1 MTKTLFAL
9 ALSVLLLGG
18 CQTATKDAAP
28 QESAPASS
36 AAAAAPGEKAGE
48 KAYAYLTEL
57 EKMGPRPSSAEG
69 ETKAADW
76 INDTLTGFGYQV
88 DRQSFTYRPDTEDET
103 EAADVDLTSQN
114 LSVTVPGK
122 SDSVIVVGA
131 HYDSKGQD
139 KGSEGATDNGSGVA
153 ALLALAEALHGK
165 TLPDTVRLV
174 FFGAEENGLN
184 GSKAYVKA
192 LPANEIGRIKAMVNF
207 DTIAGGDV
215 LYIHSALNEPK
226 EYDCADNASY
236 THDPKVR
243 DRLLALSGGSY
254 QKHPAFPGYPEG
266 ETGGWSDHAG
276 FACLGIPIGYV
287 EATNFAIDG
296 KDGYDGYSQ
305 TTNPAVWD
313 CYDVNTKSACNHD
326 DETKWGKIWHT
337 GFDRLGKLDEIFPG
351 RVQKQISDGTELT
364 LKFLNDPGL

>member
-9 ALSVLLLGG
+9 TLAVLLLGG
-18 CQTATKDAAP
+18 CQTATKDDAK
-28 QESAPASS
+28 ESAPRSS
-36 AAAAAPGEKAGE
+36 AAAPAPGV
-48 KAYAYLTEL
+48 KAYEYLTEL
-57 EKMGPRPSSAEG
+57 EKIGPRPSSAEG
-69 ETKAADW
+69 ETKAANW
-76 INDTLTGFGYQV
+76 ISDTLTSFGYQV
-88 DRQSFTYRPDTEDET
+88 DRTSFTYRPDTEDEP
-103 EAADVDLTSQN
+103 EADDVDLTSQN

-122 SDSVIVVGA
+122 SDSIIVVGA

-153 ALLALAEALHGK
+153 ALLAVAEALRGK
-165 TLPDTVRLV
+165 ILPDTVKLV

-184 GSKAYVKA
+184 GSKAYVEA
-192 LPANEIGRIKAMVNF
+192 LPPNDIGRIKAMVNF

-226 EYDCADNASY
+226 EYDCTDDAAY
-236 THDPKVR
+236 RHDPTVR
-243 DRLLALSGGSY
+243 DRLLSLSGGTY

-276 FACLGIPIGYV
+276 FACSGIPIAYL

-313 CYDVNTKSACNHD
+313 CYDASTKSACDGD